1 MSTVIETYNPDG
13 VDEAVLRGTGSG
25 GLLSSGYLRDD
36 PISSYVGDD
45 ETVVFVRSNAKHGI
59 SRRKI
64 DGSDETHFRPGDGYR
79 AFAVVTDTRLLFIV
93 GDIRDGDGDRSI
105 PVPLAD
111 VEIVEHSEG
120 LLAGEMALT
129 TRSDVVW
136 GFQSRAA
143 LEDVTAYVDAAS
155 MAWLH
160 LESHLETARELV
172 VEAEQHREWQAY
184 DDALS
189 ILSEATE
196 ETAAARR
203 EERSFAADGVAAMD
217 DRIERAES
225 RIRDAKAKT
234 LRGRA
239 AHNIDHAERRW
250 REDQYETAYESYRQA
265 HRDYV
270 DVLAVADLDFT
281 GSGSL
286 RKKLARVE
294 RNLAALE
301 RAPVDRA
308 EQAHDRARE
317 TDDPLERSE
326 HLERALERYRN
337 ALELDWGVDD
347 RRFTGETGELRER
360 VDVVATD
367 LVETRRREATRRVTA
382 GDEHRANDREEDARA
397 AYREARDL
405 LDETVG
411 TAREL
416 VPDAVDTLTEH
427 RDAIDRRL
435 GDNAAVDDGPEPTDP
450 ETSDPESGEGSRT
463 GEDRDTPTSVVS

>member
-1 MSTVIETYNPDG
+1 MNPVIEKYNPDG
-13 VDEAVLRGTGSG
+13 VDEAVLGGTGSG
-25 GLLSSGYLRDD
+25 GLLSSGYLREE

-45 ETVVFVRSNAKHGI
+45 ETVVFVRSNAKHGV
-59 SRRKI
+59 SRRDV
-64 DGSDETHFRPGDGYR
+64 DGGNETHFRPGDGYR
-79 AFAVVTDTRLLFIV
+79 AFAVVTDTRILFIV
-93 GDIRDGDGDRSI
+93 GDIRNGDGDRSV

-111 VEIVEHSEG
+111 VEVVEHSEG
-120 LLAGEMALT
+120 LLAGEVALT

-136 GFQSRAA
+136 SFQSRGDLDDVAA
-143 LEDVTAYVDAAS
+143 YLDTAS

-160 LESHLETARELV
+160 VESSLETARERV
-172 VEAEQHREWQAY
+172 VDAEQHREWQAY

-189 ILSEATE
+189 LLSAAAAEAANAHSEA
-196 ETAAARR
+196 
-203 EERSFAADGVAAMD
+203 RSFAPGGVAAMD
-217 DRIERAES
+217 DRIGRTEA
-225 RIRDAKAKT
+225 RIRDAKAKV

-250 REDQYETAYESYRQA
+250 REDQYETAHESYRQA

-270 DVLAVADLDFT
+270 AVLNVADLDFA
-281 GSGSL
+281 GSRSL

-301 RAPVDRA
+301 RAPVERA
-308 EQAHDRARE
+308 EQTHERARE
-317 TDDPLERSE
+317 IDDPHERGE
-326 HLERALERYRN
+326 YLERALERYRR

-367 LVETRRREATRRVTA
+367 VVETRRRAATLRVTA
-382 GDEHRANDREEDARA
+382 GDEHRANGREQAARE

-416 VPDAVDTLTEH
+416 VPDAVDTLTQH

-435 GDNAAVDDGPEPTDP
+435 GDEDDGGDDAGHGRPEGDAEPGDDP
-450 ETSDPESGEGSRT
+450 GSGEG
-463 GEDRDTPTSVVS
+463 RDTPTSVVS

>member
-1 MSTVIETYNPDG
+1 MNPVIEKYNPDG
-13 VDEAVLRGTGSG
+13 VDEAVLGGTGSG
-25 GLLSSGYLRDD
+25 GLLSSGYLRED

-45 ETVVFVRSNAKHGI
+45 ETVVFVRSNAKHGV
-59 SRRKI
+59 SRRDVGGD
-64 DGSDETHFRPGDGYR
+64 DGTQFRPGDGYR
-79 AFAVVTDTRLLFIV
+79 AFAVVTDTRILFIV
-93 GDIRDGDGDRSI
+93 GDTRDGDGDWSI

-111 VEIVEHSEG
+111 VEVVEHSEG
-120 LLAGEMALT
+120 LLAAEIALT

-136 GFQSRAA
+136 SFQSREDLGDVAA
-143 LEDVTAYVDAAS
+143 YLDAAS

-160 LESHLETARELV
+160 VESYLETARERV

-189 ILSEATE
+189 LLSEAAE
-196 ETAAARR
+196 ETADARS
-203 EERSFAADGVAAMD
+203 EERSFASGGVAAMD
-217 DRIERAES
+217 GRIGRTEA
-225 RIRDAKAKT
+225 RIRDVKAEV

-250 REDQYETAYESYRQA
+250 RGDQYETAYESYRQA

-281 GSGSL
+281 ESRSL

-301 RAPVDRA
+301 RAPVERA
-308 EQAHDRARE
+308 EQAHERARE
-317 TDDPLERSE
+317 TGDPRERCD
-326 HLERALERYRN
+326 HLERALERYRR

-367 LVETRRREATRRVTA
+367 LVETRRREAARRVTA
-382 GDEHRANDREEDARA
+382 GDEHRANGRDDEART

-416 VPDAVDTLTEH
+416 VPGAVDTLTEH

-435 GDNAAVDDGPEPTDP
+435 GEENETGDDHGTDDGP
-450 ETSDPESGEGSRT
+450 
-463 GEDRDTPTSVVS
+463 DTPTSVVS